1 MSEGASTVRTVLALD
16 ADDARVKRARAALVG
31 AEDVR
36 FAVEAAGR
44 LDGGWRRLDA
54 GGVDVVLFAL
64 DLPDGKGP
72 ETIAALR
79 DRPPHVP
86 VVAVVRTDDDRGAD
100 AALAAGAVDFV
111 TEADLDGE
119 VLRRTVRYA
128 LERHRLQAELRR
140 RTVIDQLTGLF
151 NAQGFEQLAT
161 RHLRLADRTGEPV
174 VLLFVRLEDLPEVSE
189 THGTTEG
196 SRLLADTAA
205 VLQTAVREVDIAARL
220 GADTFCVLLTGDAVG
235 AEALVLSRLVE
246 AVATHNARSGRPY
259 RLSLSVGAAT
269 YEPNGPSDLAEL
281 IREADGRMRERAA
294 GSGST

>member
-1 MSEGASTVRTVLALD
+1 MSEGASTALTVLALD
-16 ADDARVKRARAALVG
+16 ADDARVKRARAALAG
-31 AEDVR
+31 SEEVR
-36 FAVEAAGR
+36 FVVEAADHLEGGLR
-44 LDGGWRRLDA
+44 LLDA

-64 DLPDGKGP
+64 DLPDGKGS

-79 DRPPHVP
+79 DRPSDLP
-86 VVAVVRTDDDRGAD
+86 VVAVVRTDDDRGAA

-119 VLRRTVRYA
+119 VLRRTIRYA
-128 LERHRLQAELRR
+128 LERHRLQAELSR
-140 RTVIDQLTGLF
+140 RTVIDELTGLF

-161 RHLRLADRTGEPV
+161 RYLRLADRTGQPV
-174 VLLFVRLEDLPEVSE
+174 VLLLVRLEDLPEVSE

-220 GADTFCVLLTGDAVG
+220 GADTFSVLLTGDALG
-235 AEALVLSRLVE
+235 AEALVLSRLVGV
-246 AVATHNARSGRPY
+246 VATHNARSGLPY

-269 YEPNGPSDLAEL
+269 YEPKSRSVLADL